1 MKKKRRSKRSVR
13 LWAACCLT
21 VILCA
26 GIIFYGYRMTR
37 APQERESQDTAQE
50 ENAAQAGNTTN
61 VEAQVK
67 DNPDAKD
74 ETGNGAETGA
84 GDTASVDGQ
93 TSADGTSGDGS
104 GADAAN
110 AGSTGSAEADMAA
123 SAGTAD
129 GIISSTAGSG
139 ADSRAKYTG
148 DISALDNT
156 LQGWGQ
162 GVQFDSLNRPQ
173 GAVTAQGKY
182 GKYSADFIRTDESDA
197 KRIYL
202 TFDEGYEN
210 GYTSQILDVLK
221 EKNCPAVFF
230 VTMPYVKQQ
239 PELIRRMI
247 DEGHIVGN
255 HSVTHPSGGLPSQS
269 REQQERE
276 LLDLHD
282 YVKENFG
289 YEMSLFRYPAG
300 KFSEQS
306 LALVQSVGYTSVFWS
321 FAYKDWDPDNQ
332 PEETAA
338 LAKLKERLHPGAIY
352 LLHAV
357 SSTNTHVLGQF
368 IDDARAAGYEFVP
381 YR

>member
-13 LWAACCLT
+13 LWAACSLT
-21 VILCA
+21 VVLCA
-26 GIIFYGYRMTR
+26 GIIFYGYRMAR

-50 ENAAQAGNTTN
+50 ENAAQAGNTSN

-84 GDTASVDGQ
+84 GDTANVDGQ
-93 TSADGTSGDGS
+93 TSTDGISGDGS

-156 LQGWGQ
+156 LQNWGQ
-162 GVQFDSLNRPQ
+162 GVQFDDLNRPQ
-173 GAVTAQGKY
+173 GAVTAQEKY
-182 GKYSADFIRTDESDA
+182 GKYSADFVRTDDA
-197 KRIYL
+197 DTKRIYL

-306 LALVQSVGYTSVFWS
+306 LAIVQSVGYTSIFWS

>member
-1 MKKKRRSKRSVR
+1 
-13 LWAACCLT
+13 
-21 VILCA
+21 
-26 GIIFYGYRMTR
+26 
-37 APQERESQDTAQE
+37 
-50 ENAAQAGNTTN
+50 
-61 VEAQVK
+61 
-67 DNPDAKD
+67 
-74 ETGNGAETGA
+74 
-84 GDTASVDGQ
+84 
-93 TSADGTSGDGS
+93 
-104 GADAAN
+104 
-110 AGSTGSAEADMAA
+110 MAA

-173 GAVTAQGKY
+173 GAVTAQEKY

>member
-1 MKKKRRSKRSVR
+1 MKKKRRSKRSGR

-26 GIIFYGYRMTR
+26 GIIFYGYRMAR

-74 ETGNGAETGA
+74 ETGNGAETDA

-104 GADAAN
+104 GADATN
-110 AGSTGSAEADMAA
+110 AGSTGSAEEATAA
-123 SAGTAD
+123 STGTAD

-139 ADSRAKYTG
+139 ADKRAKYTG

-156 LQGWGQ
+156 LQNWGQ

-173 GAVTAQGKY
+173 GAVTAQEKY
-182 GKYSADFIRTDESDA
+182 GKYSADFIRTDDA
-197 KRIYL
+197 DTNRIYL

-368 IDDARAAGYEFVP
+368 IDDARAAGYEFVS